1 MQVRRRHKWDVDYK
15 QAVAIQERLRE
26 HVIRKGTP
34 RSARRVAGADVSYER
49 ADNRFYAAV
58 IVMRLP
64 ELDIIE
70 EAHASGLATFP
81 YIPGLLTFREGPI
94 LIRAFE
100 KLESR
105 PDLVIFDGQ
114 GVAHPRGLGLAA
126 HMGLLLDVP
135 SIGCAKSRLCGEHAE
150 VPQAVG
156 SSSKLCYNGRTVGL
170 VVRTR
175 RNVKP
180 VFVSVGHRI
189 SLRSAA
195 AWVLKTCRGY
205 RLPEPTRQAHLL
217 VNRLR
222 LKARKRR

>member
-1 MQVRRRHKWDVDYK
+1 MRVRRRHRWDVDYK
-15 QAVAIQERLRE
+15 HAVAIQERLRE
-26 HVIRKGTP
+26 RVSRKGAP
-34 RSARRVAGADVSYER
+34 RSVRLVAGADVSYDR
-49 ADNRFYAAV
+49 SDNRFYAAV

-64 ELDIIE
+64 ELDITE
-70 EAHASGLATFP
+70 EAHTSGAATFP

-94 LIRAFE
+94 LTRAFE

-114 GVAHPRGLGLAA
+114 GVAHPRGFGLAA
-126 HMGLLLDVP
+126 HMGLLIDVP
-135 SIGCAKSRLCGEHAE
+135 SIGCAKSRLCGEHAD
-150 VPQAVG
+150 VPKAVG

-189 SLRSAA
+189 ALVDGLELVEHPLRFAGRA
-195 AWVLKTCRGY
+195 LCGDYVLVGAV
-205 RLPEPTRQAHLL
+205 LGMLEA
-217 VNRLR
+217 
-222 LKARKRR
+222 